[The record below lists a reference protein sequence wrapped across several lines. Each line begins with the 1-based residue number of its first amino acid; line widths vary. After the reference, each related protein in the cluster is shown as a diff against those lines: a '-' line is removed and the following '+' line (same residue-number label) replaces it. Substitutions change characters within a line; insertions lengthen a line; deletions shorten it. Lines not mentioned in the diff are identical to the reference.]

1 MCVKV
6 RECVWFFLQ
15 LYREKFI
22 TLYIKYRA
30 LFRFWSFLHCR
41 YVVNWNDDDDDDD
54 ENVVAVAL
62 RVVAVDVVAVSSIYL
77 LFVQL
82 QLNTMKCQRPPDI
95 QSVVNELMFAF
106 INVNWWIDR
115 QIAQSPNYLSNSQT
129 NRLLDPYLHWCAC

>member
-1 MCVKV
+1 M
-6 RECVWFFLQ
+6 
-15 LYREKFI
+15 
-22 TLYIKYRA
+22 
-30 LFRFWSFLHCR
+30 HCR

-62 RVVAVDVVAVSSIYL
+62 IVVAVDVVAVSSIYL
-77 LFVQL
+77 LFVHL

-129 NRLLDPYLHWCAC
+129 NRLLDPYLHWCASD